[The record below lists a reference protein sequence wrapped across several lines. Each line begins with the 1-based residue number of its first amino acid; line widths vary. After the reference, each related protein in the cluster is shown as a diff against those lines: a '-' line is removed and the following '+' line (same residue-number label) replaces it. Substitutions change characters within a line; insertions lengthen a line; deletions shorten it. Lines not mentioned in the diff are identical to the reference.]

1 MARSQFVYVT
11 YIRTTPEKLWT
22 ALTDAEFMGQQ
33 AAANI
38 LGADEAFADVPFFWT
53 HHQGLDLRYCGYAGK
68 WDEVRIDGNLQS
80 KEFTARYYRG
90 GKLVAAASLGRDH
103 ENLQIEEQLRG

>member
-1 MARSQFVYVT
+1 MARIEHWVHAQ
-11 YIRTTPEKLWT
+11 R
-22 ALTDAEFMGQQ
+22 MGQQ

-38 LGADEAFADVPFFWT
+38 LGADAAFTDVPFFWT

-68 WDEVRIDGNLQS
+68 WDDVRIDGDLPS
-80 KEFTARYYRG
+80 KEFTARYFRG

-103 ENLQIEEQLRG
+103 ENLRIEEQLRG